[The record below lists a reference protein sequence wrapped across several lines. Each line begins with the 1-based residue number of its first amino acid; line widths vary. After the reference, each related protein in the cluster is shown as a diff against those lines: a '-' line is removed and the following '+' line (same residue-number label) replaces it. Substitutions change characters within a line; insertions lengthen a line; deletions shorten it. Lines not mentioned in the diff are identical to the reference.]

1 MNKQKIAYLYT
12 MEKYLAKKKKKKKIC
27 ATTEVNYDTVLNEK
41 LAISDLIT
49 YSSIYIKW
57 SEMAK
62 LQHWQGSEMG
72 VKQRDSWMDTVSFRD
87 KGDSLCL
94 DNGDTHTSPCT
105 Y

>member
-1 MNKQKIAYLYT
+1 
-12 MEKYLAKKKKKKKIC
+12 
-27 ATTEVNYDTVLNEK
+27 
-41 LAISDLIT
+41 
-49 YSSIYIKW
+49 
-57 SEMAK
+57 MAK